1 MDDRE
6 YRAGD
11 GLRARMQSARN
22 EGVSGMVTPRQIL
35 PLMPS
40 WLPSV
45 AVPAE
50 HASVELIYLFVT
62 VVKIKPLFIKGLCGG
77 LMNLKVYPLI
87 IIMRS
92 KTSLTDC

>member
-40 WLPSV
+40 WLPSM

-50 HASVELIYLFVT
+50 HASVERYTFFT
-62 VVKIKPLFIKGLCGG
+62 WYKINPLSINRLCAGVA
-77 LMNLKVYPLI
+77 N
-87 IIMRS
+87 
-92 KTSLTDC
+92 